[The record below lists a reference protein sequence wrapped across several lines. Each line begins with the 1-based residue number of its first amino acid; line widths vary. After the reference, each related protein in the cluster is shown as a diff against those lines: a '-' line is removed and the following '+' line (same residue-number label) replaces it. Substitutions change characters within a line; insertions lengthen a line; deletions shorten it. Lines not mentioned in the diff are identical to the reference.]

1 MAKLAQ
7 QIAEAE
13 QRAASNG
20 QLTRVRYDEFKQTAR
35 SKLIQP
41 KTLIALFAG
50 GALVAFVT
58 GSRSA
63 PPGSRAVGISQRGAR
78 FDQVTQLI
86 STLTRASVILTP
98 LLKWFQSRKTVVT
111 KKTEPPP
118 GSTAAPAVEKTVIKE
133 S

>member
-7 QIAEAE
+7 QIAEVE
-13 QRAASNG
+13 QRAASNRE
-20 QLTRVRYDEFKQTAR
+20 LTRVRYDELKQTATSR
-35 SKLIQP
+35 LIQP
-41 KTLIALFAG
+41 KTLGALFVG
-50 GALVAFVT
+50 GTLVAFLT

-63 PPGSRAVGISQRGAR
+63 PPDSRAVGISQRGTR
-78 FDQVTQLI
+78 LDQVTQLI
-86 STLTRASVILTP
+86 STLARASVIVTP

-118 GSTAAPAVEKTVIKE
+118 GSTAAPAVEETVIKE

>member
-7 QIAEAE
+7 QIAEVE
-13 QRAASNG
+13 QRAASNR
-20 QLTRVRYDEFKQTAR
+20 QLTRVRYDEFKHTMT

-58 GSRSA
+58 GGRA
-63 PPGSRAVGISQRGAR
+63 TPPSSGAFGIPQRGAR

-118 GSTAAPAVEKTVIKE
+118 GSSEAPAVEKTVIKE